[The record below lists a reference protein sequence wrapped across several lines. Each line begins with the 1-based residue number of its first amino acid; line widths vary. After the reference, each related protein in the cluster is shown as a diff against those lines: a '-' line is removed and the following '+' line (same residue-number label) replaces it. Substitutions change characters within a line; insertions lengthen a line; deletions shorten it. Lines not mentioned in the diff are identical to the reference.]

1 MGGPGLGDR
10 QDRPISGQ
18 CKVREIKKMHAIG
31 VSPREGTSTAGKA
44 AVSGQDPSAIMEKM
58 RTLARYMAIAA
69 PDRIECVPTSE
80 RWIPSFFSPIVT
92 MPSLRRF
99 ATISDVML
107 MVLFLCCAR
116 ETGEF

>member
-1 MGGPGLGDR
+1 
-10 QDRPISGQ
+10 
-18 CKVREIKKMHAIG
+18 
-31 VSPREGTSTAGKA
+31 
-44 AVSGQDPSAIMEKM
+44 
-58 RTLARYMAIAA
+58 
-69 PDRIECVPTSE
+69 
-80 RWIPSFFSPIVT
+80 

>member
-1 MGGPGLGDR
+1 MYFRKARLD
-10 QDRPISGQ
+10 QQPIS
-18 CKVREIKKMHAIG
+18 
-31 VSPREGTSTAGKA
+31 
-44 AVSGQDPSAIMEKM
+44 IMEKM
-58 RTLARYMAIAA
+58 GTPARYMAIAA

-80 RWIPSFFSPIVT
+80 RWIPSFVSPIAT
-92 MPSLRRF
+92 MPSLTRF